1 MKFTKEELEKKFT
14 ADLSNNGK
22 KVMALSTRSLGDYS
36 TRLYGRLEKM
46 ANADELELADVVK
59 EYLPDLE
66 SLDGNVRKDNSDFIK
81 KWKEDHPEDGGNGG
95 NGGNEGNGGG
105 NATEEKIAQ
114 LLEEFEALKAEREAD
129 KKEKAIEE
137 KRKSLKEAL
146 KAKKVEDQEWI
157 DSQLDLI
164 HIDAETDVDSLTEKL
179 VSNYNKYGA
188 STQPSVTPGAAGG
201 SGKPEDDFG
210 DVLSLIKRQNHRE

>member
-1 MKFTKEELEKKFT
+1 MKFTREELEKKFT

-81 KWKEDHPEDGGNGG
+81 QWKADHPEEGGN
-95 NGGNEGNGGG
+95 GG

-201 SGKPEDDFG
+201 NGKPEDDFG

>member
-1 MKFTKEELEKKFT
+1 MKFTREELEKKFT
-14 ADLSNNGK
+14 ADLSNDGK

-66 SLDGNVRKDNSDFIK
+66 SLDGNVRMDNSDFIK
-81 KWKEDHPEDGGNGG
+81 QWKADHPEEGGN
-95 NGGNEGNGGG
+95 GG

-201 SGKPEDDFG
+201 NGKPEDDFG

>member
-1 MKFTKEELEKKFT
+1 MKFTREELEKKFT

-22 KVMALSTRSLGDYS
+22 KVMALSTRSLSDYS
-36 TRLYGRLEKM
+36 TRLYGRLEKI

-81 KWKEDHPEDGGNGG
+81 QWKADHPEEGGN
-95 NGGNEGNGGG
+95 GG

-201 SGKPEDDFG
+201 SSKPEDDFG
-210 DVLSLIKRQNHRE
+210 DVLSLIKRQNRRE

>member
-22 KVMALSTRSLGDYS
+22 KVMALSTRSLSDYS

-81 KWKEDHPEDGGNGG
+81 KWKEDHPEEGGNGG
-95 NGGNEGNGGG
+95 NGGNGGG
-105 NATEEKIAQ
+105 NATDEKIAK
-114 LLEEFEALKAEREAD
+114 LLKEFETLKAEREAD
-129 KKEKAIEE
+129 KKEKAILE

-201 SGKPEDDFG
+201 NSKPEDDFG

>member
-22 KVMALSTRSLGDYS
+22 KVMALSTRSLSDYS

-81 KWKEDHPEDGGNGG
+81 KWKEDHPEDGGNGD
-95 NGGNEGNGGG
+95 NGGNGGNGGG
-105 NATEEKIAQ
+105 NATDEKIAQ
-114 LLEEFEALKAEREAD
+114 LLKEFETLKAEREAD
-129 KKEKAIEE
+129 KKEKAILE

-146 KAKKVEDQEWI
+146 KAKKVENQEWI
-157 DSQLDLI
+157 DNQLDLI
-164 HIDAETDVDSLTEKL
+164 HIDTETDVDSLTEKL

-201 SGKPEDDFG
+201 NGKPEDDFG